1 MQFLLNVRV
10 CYKVFEDWFSGV
22 TPERE
27 LRQTQR
33 FKRPEENQEFSSFDD
48 VLKVL
53 PGGPISPH
61 NIQHTVW
68 KINWFRLWLDC
79 LLQEAYS
86 HSPRATPIL
95 SLIWTI
101 KTRLLLNI
109 YLFIKPNKLCQRALN
124 WIFLQWMGYYVK
136 MHLMSAVRTYRPQ
149 TLSSIQC
156 YATQSLLLLFLK
168 LLLRVQYDT
177 DECYVLCSSKT

>member
-1 MQFLLNVRV
+1 MQFLLYVRV
-10 CYKVFEDWFSGV
+10 CYKVFEDWFGGV

-68 KINWFRLWLDC
+68 KIN
-79 LLQEAYS
+79 
-86 HSPRATPIL
+86 
-95 SLIWTI
+95 
-101 KTRLLLNI
+101 
-109 YLFIKPNKLCQRALN
+109 
-124 WIFLQWMGYYVK
+124 
-136 MHLMSAVRTYRPQ
+136 
-149 TLSSIQC
+149 
-156 YATQSLLLLFLK
+156 
-168 LLLRVQYDT
+168 
-177 DECYVLCSSKT
+177 